1 MYYLIQKASSDNTEE
16 IKKDNLEGE
25 TNAVNSALK
34 TETQPQVGAQAKNL
48 KRKLSDSEPKTE
60 ENNSKKTRTDEDLTN
75 NNQSP
80 VDSGHAGGPTSTS
93 CDEDKKS
100 KPGKLEVFLMIFIVF
115 IYFRF
120 ERCHHYDYTEWPKMG
135 DSSFQTLFPR
145 IVSDYSQE
153 KSENNS

>member
-75 NNQSP
+75 NNQSSINSQSPP
-80 VDSGHAGGPTSTS
+80 VS
-93 CDEDKKS
+93 
-100 KPGKLEVFLMIFIVF
+100 VFSHSNQSL
-115 IYFRF
+115 
-120 ERCHHYDYTEWPKMG
+120 DN
-135 DSSFQTLFPR
+135 Q
-145 IVSDYSQE
+145 
-153 KSENNS
+153 